1 MRWTLL
7 IGLFVVV
14 ACAGPEMRVD
24 GVVVAVD
31 GGLSGVTSFEI
42 VTGEGQRLRFV
53 PGDGVDA
60 FDGGAPL
67 SHLNE
72 HLQTGAA
79 VRVTYVDEGGVLV
92 AIAVTD
98 AP

>member
-1 MRWTLL
+1 MRRTLL

-14 ACAGPEMRVD
+14 ACAGPGTRID

-31 GGLSGVTSFEI
+31 GGLSGVASFEI
-42 VTGEGQRLRFV
+42 VTREGQRLRFV

-60 FDGGAPL
+60 FDDGAPL

-72 HLQTGAA
+72 HLQTGAG
-79 VRVTYVDEGGVLV
+79 VRVIYVAEDGVLV
-92 AIAVTD
+92 ALAVSD